1 MSYINIELSFQ
12 RTRTRKE
19 EPENFENL
27 KKNHREKVSMCQ
39 FMYTQHMAIVE
50 PCL

>member
-19 EPENFENL
+19 EPKNFENL

-39 FMYTQHMAIVE
+39 FTYTQHMAIVE